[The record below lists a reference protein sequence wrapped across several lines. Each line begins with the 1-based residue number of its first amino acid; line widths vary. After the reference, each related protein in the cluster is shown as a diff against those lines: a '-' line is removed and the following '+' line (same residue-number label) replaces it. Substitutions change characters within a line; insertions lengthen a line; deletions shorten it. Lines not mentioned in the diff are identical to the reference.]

1 MRVQLFGPPSTKWG
15 DRPLPI
21 SRRQV
26 RALLYHLATGQEPV
40 PRERLCFLFWPDR
53 SELAARRMLTG
64 LLSHLQRTL
73 PAPGL
78 LLTEDD
84 RVWLD
89 PDRIWSD
96 TAAFEELSAHPDSL
110 EQAVS
115 LYRGPFLDGFSLSK
129 SPEFEIWAAV
139 ERTAWERRYL

>member
-1 MRVQLFGPPSTKWG
+1 
-15 DRPLPI
+15 
-21 SRRQV
+21 
-26 RALLYHLATGQEPV
+26 
-40 PRERLCFLFWPDR
+40 PDR
-53 SELAARRMLTG
+53 SESAARRMLTG

-73 PAPGL
+73 PSPGL

-84 RVWLD
+84 RVRLD

-96 TAAFEELSAHPDSL
+96 TAAFEQLSAQPSSL

-139 ERTAWERRYL
+139 ERAAWERRYLEALATLVGFHTGREEFGAAIACARDYLATDELAE